1 MFYYT
6 YMYTSIP
13 SIRYASHAKYIPQYN
28 NSIQDAL
35 HIVPIENE
43 IKHIKK
49 MNIKAVCDH

>member
-1 MFYYT
+1 
-6 YMYTSIP
+6 MYTSIP

-28 NSIQDAL
+28 NSIDAL

>member
-28 NSIQDAL
+28 NSIDAL

-49 MNIKAVCDH
+49 MNIKAVCDY